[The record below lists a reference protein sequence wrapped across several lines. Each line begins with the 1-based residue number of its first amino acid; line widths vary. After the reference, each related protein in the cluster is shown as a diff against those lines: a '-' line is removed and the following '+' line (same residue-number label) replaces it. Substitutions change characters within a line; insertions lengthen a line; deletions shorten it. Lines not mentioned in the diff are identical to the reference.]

1 MSLVTT
7 ACNEATVHPWYLDTY
22 RAVAEEQRT
31 GKFRNSISQFVHFNY
46 HTEGPEI
53 QPVTFL

>member
-7 ACNEATVHPWYLDTY
+7 DYNEATVHPWYLDTY

-31 GKFRNSISQFVHFNY
+31 GKYRNFISQFVHFKS
-46 HTEGPEI
+46 HMECPEI